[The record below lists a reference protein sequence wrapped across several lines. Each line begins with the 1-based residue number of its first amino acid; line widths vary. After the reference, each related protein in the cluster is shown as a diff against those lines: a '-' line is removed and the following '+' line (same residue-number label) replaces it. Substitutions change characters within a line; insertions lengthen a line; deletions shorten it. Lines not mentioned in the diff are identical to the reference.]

1 MMRFLP
7 IFVIAVLGFAACKQS
22 ANTPVPEPTATT
34 AASIAERDALITQ
47 VKALD
52 AEADRVTRE
61 LVRVKVER
69 DQLKRELNELTKR
82 PGCAS
87 AAAR

>member
-1 MMRFLP
+1 MRFLA
-7 IFVIAVLGFAACKQS
+7 IFAIAVLGLAACKQS
-22 ANTPVPEPTATT
+22 ANTPAPAPTTT
-34 AASIAERDALITQ
+34 PAASTAERDALITQ

-61 LVRVKVER
+61 LVKVKVER

-82 PGCAS
+82 PGCAP

>member
-1 MMRFLP
+1 MRFLA
-7 IFVIAVLGFAACKQS
+7 IFAIAVLGLVACKQP
-22 ANTPVPEPTATT
+22 ANTPVPAPTTT
-34 AASIAERDALITQ
+34 PASSTAERDALITQ

-82 PGCAS
+82 PGCAP